1 MKESNIEQR
10 SAEWFKI
17 REGKLTSSDASK
29 IMGIKGLG
37 KTGETYAI
45 EKAIELID
53 GADEE
58 ELNTYDILRG
68 VELEPYAFDKFN
80 EIKSIEFLTAVKCGF
95 IQLNK
100 DIGSSPDGLVN
111 DFAVLEIKCPRR
123 SKFYKIVVNGIIEVD
138 KDYLDQVQH
147 QMWVTGRKKAYLMFY
162 IIDKGIEK
170 WHIFEIDR
178 CETTITK
185 LKERSNEAIKL
196 RDEFC
201 EKLKNNKQF

>member
-29 IMGIKGLG
+29 IMGVKGLG

-80 EIKSIEFLTAVKCGF
+80 EIKSIEFLTSVKCGF

-123 SKFYKIVVNGIIEVD
+123 AKFYKIVINGISEVD
-138 KDYLDQVQH
+138 KEYLDQVQH

-196 RDEFC
+196 RDDFC